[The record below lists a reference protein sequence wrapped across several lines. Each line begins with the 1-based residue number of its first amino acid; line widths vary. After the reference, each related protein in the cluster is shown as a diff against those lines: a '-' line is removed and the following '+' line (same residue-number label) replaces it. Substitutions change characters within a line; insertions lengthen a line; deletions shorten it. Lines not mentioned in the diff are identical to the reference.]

1 MAATELGSMPNLTLH
16 HLLRENKER
25 EREREKMLGETLVHH
40 AEAGPKMSL
49 AACNETTGIF
59 TNTHCA
65 TVCHKHA
72 ETLDDAQK
80 VNLCVTYA
88 LLLLL
93 LVAVVVL
100 LLSFGLLQI
109 Y

>member
-25 EREREKMLGETLVHH
+25 EREKMLGETLVHH
-40 AEAGPKMSL
+40 AEAGLKMRL
-49 AACNETTGIF
+49 AAYNETTGIF

-80 VNLCVTYA
+80 VNLCVTSA

-93 LVAVVVL
+93 VVIVVVVL